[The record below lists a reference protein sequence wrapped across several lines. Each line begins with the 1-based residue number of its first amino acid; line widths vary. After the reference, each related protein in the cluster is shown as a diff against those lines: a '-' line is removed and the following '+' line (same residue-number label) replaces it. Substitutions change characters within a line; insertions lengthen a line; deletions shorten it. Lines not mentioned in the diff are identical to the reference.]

1 MEQTRRRGVNLPNGS
16 TVIADD
22 PELGSSYVAKIVDN
36 RASLLPGW
44 ARVRVLEVLRYPRQ
58 TAISDAGIPTENP
71 PLSYGEE
78 DCLYIIGTATAEGGK
93 ERYAASNRQALREA
107 LDRAKEAEPAGLAI
121 LERHEQGNVKRAPIR
136 GHKKRRKRK

>member
-1 MEQTRRRGVNLPNGS
+1 MEQTRRRGVDLPNGT
-16 TVIADD
+16 TVVADD
-22 PELGSSYVAKIVDN
+22 PELGSSYLAEIVNN

-58 TAISDAGIPTENP
+58 TAISDAGIATENP
-71 PLSYGEE
+71 PLSFGEE
-78 DCLYIIGTATAEGGK
+78 DCLYIMGTATAEGGM

-107 LDRAKEAEPAGLAI
+107 LDRAKKAESAGLAI